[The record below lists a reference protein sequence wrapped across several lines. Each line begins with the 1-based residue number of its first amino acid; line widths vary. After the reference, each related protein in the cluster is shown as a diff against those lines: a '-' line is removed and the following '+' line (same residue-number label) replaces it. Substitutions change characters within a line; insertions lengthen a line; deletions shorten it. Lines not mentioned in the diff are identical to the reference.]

1 MKYVV
6 WNSCNSDL
14 ICCDSRASA
23 EELILS
29 IAEEEASS
37 LNTNDN
43 VSDLFGMN
51 IAMPEDSVQAPI
63 ENNVTDIQNNITTP
77 SITMPGIEKE
87 AAISSESSSF
97 STPSFDFGGESYSD
111 YDEPAWF

>member
-29 IAEEEASS
+29 IAEEEAFTECNYNINILEYTDTLEECMNMLRNWLKKYHCSNECIALYLGGSNYYIRTIPS
-37 LNTNDN
+37 L
-43 VSDLFGMN
+43 
-51 IAMPEDSVQAPI
+51 ED
-63 ENNVTDIQNNITTP
+63 
-77 SITMPGIEKE
+77 
-87 AAISSESSSF
+87 
-97 STPSFDFGGESYSD
+97 
-111 YDEPAWF
+111 